1 VGTGELPLHERRIDM
16 PKRAVVGEE
25 GPEWWWKKYPRIETE
40 EELNPDL
47 LVPKYE
53 WPPELGC
60 RVKGCNKNH
69 HSRGLCQAHTAMRTN
84 HPIARK
90 AKRIIARQQA
100 PKRDLEFTP
109 LAPVYGTQRKAL
121 DPSDRRYDVPRIGH
135 RYYEEWEDAVMAW
148 EDDKG
153 ERWEKLT
160 EIQEDFCQHYI
171 IERLSAT
178 EAARRAGVGKAEGS
192 TDQVIAR
199 RAQFWLNIHP
209 VVRNRL
215 YELREE
221 LRAKHR
227 VTLEDHLVELSRLRE
242 QAISVNQMSAAITA
256 EKARG
261 AAAGL
266 YVQRT
271 EVTVAKV
278 DSMSKDD
285 VLKRLEEMKAEHDA
299 HIIDITPDRSTL
311 IDDSDPLD
319 GGTEGSKDQEPRV
332 MDVQTEGGT

>member
-1 VGTGELPLHERRIDM
+1 M
-16 PKRAVVGEE
+16 PKRAVVGDE
-25 GPEWWWKKYPRIETE
+25 GPEWWWKKYPKIKTE
-40 EELNPDL
+40 EELNPDT

-60 RVKGCNKNH
+60 RVEGCERKH
-69 HSRGLCQAHTAMRTN
+69 YSRGLCKEHTAMRVN
-84 HPIARK
+84 GRDKHPIARK

-100 PKRDLEFTP
+100 PKRDLDFTP
-109 LAPVYGTQRKAL
+109 LTPVFGKQRKAL
-121 DPSDRRYDVPRIGH
+121 DPDDRRYDVPRQGH
-135 RYYEEWEDAVMAW
+135 TYYEEWEEAVVAW
-148 EDDKG
+148 EDAKG

-160 EIQEDFCQHYI
+160 EQQEDFCQHYI

-178 EAARRAGVGKAEGS
+178 EAARRAGVGKKEGS
-192 TDQVIAR
+192 KHQVIAR

-227 VTLEDHLVELSRLRE
+227 VSLEDHLVELARLRE
-242 QAISVNQMSAAITA
+242 RAVAVNQMSAAITA
-256 EKARG
+256 EKCRG
-261 AAAGL
+261 AASGL
-266 YVQRT
+266 YIQRS

-278 DSMSKDD
+278 DSMSKED

-299 HIIDITPDRSTL
+299 HIIDITPNRSTL
-311 IDDSDPLD
+311 IDDPDALEPR
-319 GGTEGSKDQEPRV
+319 TEGRKDQEPLAT
-332 MDVQTEGGT
+332 DGGTTQT